1 MMNVRS
7 QWWKWCA
14 GSVAVVSFVGAVF
27 GAAIEDVLKQID
39 PATGKA
45 KDTATAYPISGII
58 SARATLPDGQVLAFV
73 QPTGGTGVPLLV
85 SKADSPKIIVRNEL
99 SLTGTLGDGPLG
111 FATLKVKEG
120 SVTVSATNKAFGAA
134 EPRGAEFFQDA
145 SSLAGR
151 YVQLTNV
158 TFPAG
163 KFDGSGKVQVTG
175 AGGKV
180 TLQLPS
186 TLKERDVPAGPQN
199 VFGVPFKTEGEWRLL
214 SARFLSVSNKAN
226 LALATK
232 HTCISCHNPDI
243 KAVGPA
249 YRDVAAKYKDDAGAR
264 ATLITQIEKG
274 GTGKWGIVPM
284 PPLGA
289 KVPPADREVLVDWV
303 LGYRWDAILS
313 E

>member
-1 MMNVRS
+1 MGWVLAVS
-7 QWWKWCA
+7 I
-14 GSVAVVSFVGAVF
+14 GSSVF
-27 GAAIEDVLKQID
+27 GAAIDEVLKQID

-45 KDTATAYPISGII
+45 KDTATAFPISGII
-58 SARATLPDGQVLAFV
+58 SARATLADGQVLAFV

-85 SKADSPKIIVRNEL
+85 SKADGPKIVVRNEL

-111 FATLKVKEG
+111 FSVLKVKEG
-120 SVTVSATNKAFGAA
+120 SVTVTGTNKAFGAA
-134 EPRGAEFFQDA
+134 EPRGAEFFKDA
-145 SSLAGR
+145 GSLAGR

-163 KFDGSGKVQVTG
+163 KFDASGKIKVTG
-175 AGGKV
+175 AGGDV
-180 TLQLPS
+180 TLHLPA
-186 TLKERDVPAGPQN
+186 TLKEREVPAGPQN
-199 VFGVPFKTEGEWRLL
+199 VFGVPIRADGEWRLL
-214 SARFLSVSNKAN
+214 AARFLSVSNRAN
-226 LALATK
+226 LTLATK

-243 KAVGPA
+243 KAVGPS
-249 YRDVAAKYKDDAGAR
+249 YRDVAARYKDDPGAR